1 MPTLAVSMLGTAVA
15 PSEEESLAYV
25 LGPPPC
31 LRSEAAM
38 WALS

>member
-1 MPTLAVSMLGTAVA
+1 MPTLATLGTAVA
-15 PSEEESLAYV
+15 PSEESLAYAV
-25 LGPPPC
+25 GPPC